1 MFSTLNET
9 QAVDT
14 AQTVELT
21 EMSDGI
27 RFARYRALEELPGLI
42 FGLMTVVYIVLSLA
56 RLAP

>member
-9 QAVDT
+9 QAVET

-21 EMSDGI
+21 EMSDGV
-27 RFARYRALEELPGLI
+27 RFARYRTLEEQPGLI

>member
-1 MFSTLNET
+1 MFSTLDET

-21 EMSDGI
+21 EMSDGV
-27 RFARYRALEELPGLI
+27 RFAHYRTLEELPGLT

-56 RLAP
+56 QLAP

>member
-14 AQTVELT
+14 ARTVELT

>member
-14 AQTVELT
+14 VQTVEMT
-21 EMSDGI
+21 EMSNGV
-27 RFARYRALEELPGLI
+27 RFARYRTVEELPGLI
-42 FGLMTVVYIVLSLA
+42 FGLMTVAYIVLSLA

>member
-1 MFSTLNET
+1 MFSTLDET

-21 EMSDGI
+21 EMSDGVE
-27 RFARYRALEELPGLI
+27 FARYRTLEELPGLT

-56 RLAP
+56 QLAP

>member
-1 MFSTLNET
+1 MFSTLSET

-21 EMSDGI
+21 EMSDGV
-27 RFARYRALEELPGLI
+27 RFGRYRTLEELPGLI

>member
-27 RFARYRALEELPGLI
+27 RFARYRTLEELPGLV
-42 FGLMTVVYIVLSLA
+42 FGLMTVVYVVTSFAGLVL
-56 RLAP
+56 

>member
-21 EMSDGI
+21 EMSDGVG
-27 RFARYRALEELPGLI
+27 FARYRTLEELPGLI
-42 FGLMTVVYIVLSLA
+42 FGLMTVVYIVLSLS
-56 RLAP
+56 RLLP

>member
-14 AQTVELT
+14 AQTVRLT
-21 EMSDGI
+21 EMSDGV
-27 RFARYRALEELPGLI
+27 RFARYRTLEELPGLI

>member
-1 MFSTLNET
+1 MFSTLDET
-9 QAVDT
+9 QVVDT

-21 EMSDGI
+21 EMSDGV
-27 RFARYRALEELPGLI
+27 RFARYRTLEELPGLA

>member
-1 MFSTLNET
+1 MFSTLNEP
-9 QAVDT
+9 QALDT

-21 EMSDGI
+21 EMSDGV
-27 RFARYRALEELPGLI
+27 RFARYRTLEELPALI